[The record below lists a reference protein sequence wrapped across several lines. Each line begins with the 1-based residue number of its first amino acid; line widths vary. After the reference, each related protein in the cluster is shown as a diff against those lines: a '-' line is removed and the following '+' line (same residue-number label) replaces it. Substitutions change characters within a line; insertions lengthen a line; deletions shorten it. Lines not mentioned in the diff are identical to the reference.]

1 MLAGSSTAI
10 GVYTL
15 KPSSYN
21 ESCNMVQNKID
32 FFPLLENLKNHFRRF
47 KPVYFWIVLGLFY
60 LGLAIYFTWPLI
72 PNFSRAII
80 GQFDFTDGPMF
91 LWNFWVTK
99 NAVLHLQNPFLTDL
113 VYYPNQVNLSL
124 VTYTF
129 TSGLISI
136 FLQPFFNL
144 IETLNI
150 ITIGSIVASA
160 LGMSVLVGYLTKNR
174 LAGIVPGVIFGF
186 SPYVFSH
193 LMAGHYNLALLWL
206 FPLIALFFIKS
217 LREESFINPILFS
230 LFLILQ
236 SYLDLQLLFYSAI
249 ILLFIFLQHLITYN
263 KKLFTRQK
271 LYYLLIFLGL
281 YGVIFVLPFFNL
293 VSTFNVK
300 NAMEPTYNNG
310 DLAIMFGQNPLN
322 PLLNSPNYKM
332 VLEMIGGYRE
342 NVITLGYSVLAF
354 AFLSLILFKKQF
366 TEKLFYALL
375 AVAGM
380 ILAFGPHP
388 QIRHEVFYSIDFP
401 FFYLQGLPG
410 FNFGVVPTRFIVIAY
425 FGLAVLAGFFIS
437 EIANYFNGKKVGY
450 LIYCLIL
457 PAVVLVTV
465 EYYSGEMKLD
475 FLPHS
480 SILETIKNDPGDFA
494 VLSLNPTTR
503 DEYYQTFHGKKLIS
517 GYLGRRVHET
527 YNARYAN
534 LPGVSHLLA
543 INLDG
548 LGGDDLNRDL
558 ARENWAK
565 LNIKYFTIDKTT
577 HNEEFV
583 RKGEDYFTAVGVN
596 KVAEDASIV
605 LYRITE

>member
-1 MLAGSSTAI
+1 MA
-10 GVYTL
+10 
-15 KPSSYN
+15 
-21 ESCNMVQNKID
+21 QNKTEIYP
-32 FFPLLENLKNHFRRF
+32 FLQIIKNHFQRR
-47 KPVYFWIVLGLFY
+47 KQVYFWILLGLFY
-60 LGLAIYFTWPLI
+60 LALAIYFTWPLVQ
-72 PNFSRAII
+72 NFSKAII
-80 GQFDFTDGPMF
+80 GQSDFTDGPMF

-99 NAVLHLQNPFLTDL
+99 NTVLHLQNPFLTNL

-136 FLQPFFNL
+136 PLQPFFNL

-206 FPLIALFFIKS
+206 FPLITLFFIKS
-217 LREESFINPILFS
+217 LQEESFLNPVLFS
-230 LFLILQ
+230 VFLVLQ

-322 PLLNSPNYKM
+322 PLLGNPNYKM
-332 VLEMIGGYRE
+332 VLEMVGGYRE
-342 NVITLGYSVLAF
+342 NVITLGYSALGFATLA
-354 AFLSLILFKKQF
+354 LILFKKNF
-366 TEKLFYALL
+366 IEKLFYALL
-375 AVAGM
+375 ALAGM
-380 ILAFGPHP
+380 ILTFGPHP

-437 EIANYFNGKKVGY
+437 AIINFFKEKRSY
-450 LIYCLIL
+450 LIYCLII
-457 PAVVLVTV
+457 PAAILVGC
-465 EYYSGEMKLD
+465 EYYSGEMKVD

-480 SILETIKNDPGDFA
+480 SILETIKNDSGDFA
-494 VLSLNPTTR
+494 VLSLSPTTR
-503 DEYYQTFHGKKLIS
+503 DEYYQTFHCKKLIS

-548 LGGDDLNRDL
+548 LGGDDLNWDL
-558 ARENWAK
+558 ARANWAK

-583 RKGEDYFTAVGVN
+583 RKGEEYFAAVGVG

-605 LYRITE
+605 LYKVTE